1 MRQNTV
7 FGLVLAGLLVAA
19 PNVRATDPDADVTF
33 PAHQAAIPAGT
44 IINQTNWQQF
54 KDYMPVGMQALWS
67 GKYFWKIPEEG
78 EIVVGQTVSIPT
90 PKKYAQDTERYAAQV
105 SLVHTAWGGTIP
117 TNYVAGLP
125 FPHPSGPDAGDEIL
139 YNYYYRY
146 TPQFQ
151 NDRYRVVFEDR
162 FNNLTWAGGWQS
174 EIQLTHLSDPGA
186 PITSPLA
193 ASYFRSNYVEVMEP
207 EQSKYTVQL
216 ITFADDPSK
225 IGEVY
230 AFVPSLR
237 RSLRLS
243 SAARC
248 APELGSDYVVD
259 DGNANFGGIPT
270 DFHKYLR
277 PSWWPKPIVGKW
289 ELRDV
294 AVLYMT
300 RLADRGA
307 AGYCYGAR
315 IAYVDKETWQIMWV
329 DLYDSSLKLWKVMF
343 TGRRPYPIPNSGG
356 DVALASYGGGVFNC
370 WDLQNEH
377 LSFTIQPVMKYNS
390 DVPVQFQ
397 NIPLYAYP
405 SGLAQVMQ

>member
-1 MRQNTV
+1 
-7 FGLVLAGLLVAA
+7 
-19 PNVRATDPDADVTF
+19 
-33 PAHQAAIPAGT
+33 
-44 IINQTNWQQF
+44 
-54 KDYMPVGMQALWS
+54 
-67 GKYFWKIPEEG
+67 
-78 EIVVGQTVSIPT
+78 
-90 PKKYAQDTERYAAQV
+90 
-105 SLVHTAWGGTIP
+105 
-117 TNYVAGLP
+117 
-125 FPHPSGPDAGDEIL
+125 
-139 YNYYYRY
+139 
-146 TPQFQ
+146 
-151 NDRYRVVFEDR
+151 
-162 FNNLTWAGGWQS
+162 
-174 EIQLTHLSDPGA
+174 
-186 PITSPLA
+186 
-193 ASYFRSNYVEVMEP
+193 MEP

-270 DFHKYLR
+270 DFHSRLLGEKKMLLLVHADLSPADLSPAGFDKYLR